1 MDIYNE
7 ENKLM
12 ELCKKF
18 TDDSIKA
25 MNSTIIFN
33 TLKRNKIKTIED
45 LRMVTKYQIIL
56 FHGIGTKRLG
66 IVMQMKNYLEGGK

>member
-33 TLKRNKIKTIED
+33 TLKRNKIKTIDD
-45 LRMVTKYQIIL
+45 LVNTPKHKIIL
-56 FHGIGTKRLG
+56 FHGIGAKRLG
-66 IVMQMKNYLEGGK
+66 IIMQMKNYLKDGV